1 MFEEMLIE
9 LRTQYDYIVL
19 DTPPMGLV
27 ADSLQIASQ
36 VDGILYVSRFNY
48 TNKELLG
55 FVNEQYEGKKL
66 ERIGIILNDI
76 SNNTGYGYGYGY
88 GKYYGSDEAK

>member
-1 MFEEMLIE
+1 MSNQGENLSDIIQKSGKENLDVISAGPVPPNPSELYLEQPKFEQMLNE
-9 LRTQYDYIVL
+9 LRVQYDYIVL

-48 TNKELLG
+48 TQKELPW
-55 FVNEQYEGKKL
+55 FCK
-66 ERIGIILNDI
+66 
-76 SNNTGYGYGYGY
+76 
-88 GKYYGSDEAK
+88 